1 MGCFDSKMDAKRKA
15 LADDW
20 TGNDFAFAVG
30 SAETMAEFC
39 PVDKLVL
46 ELLGESAELKDK
58 LGEIK
63 DHAMAEDKAK
73 ELGNKI
79 FEGLKALH
87 ADFEKTKDSDDL
99 QFGKYTGKVAFK

>member
-20 TGNDFAFAVG
+20 TGNNFAHAVG
-30 SAETMAEFC
+30 SAETLEEFC

-46 ELLGESAELKDK
+46 NLLGESAELKDK
-58 LGEIK
+58 LGEIA
-63 DHAMAEDKAK
+63 DHKMAEDKAK
-73 ELGNKI
+73 ELGDKI

-87 ADFEKTKDSDDL
+87 AEFEKNKDSDDKV
-99 QFGKYTGKVAFK
+99 FNKYTGKEAFK